1 MIATQPCNEFPDG
14 KSHPMRWKCICAYDG
29 TDFEGWQRQLN
40 GGAVQNI
47 LEDAL
52 SRVFDTP
59 LKTHGSGR
67 TDAGVH
73 ARGQCFHFDADWPHD
88 SGKLIRALHSILPTT
103 IKILSAREVPDT
115 FHARH
120 SAVGKRYT
128 YRYHFGRANPLEQRY
143 VWACRDTP
151 IDFEA
156 MCAAAKG
163 LIGRHDFS
171 AFGATHGKDSD
182 PNPVKM
188 IYRLDLMKSGR
199 QIKMTTE
206 GSGYLYRMVRSFAGA
221 LYSVGRGR
229 LRPEEIS
236 EILHSKT
243 RTHRIVTA
251 PGTGLCL
258 EKVFYEEGALPTKES
273 K

>member
-1 MIATQPCNEFPDG
+1 
-14 KSHPMRWKCICAYDG
+14 MRWKCICAYDG
-29 TDFEGWQRQLN
+29 TDFDGWQRQLS
-40 GGAVQNI
+40 GRAVQNI
-47 LEDAL
+47 LEEAL
-52 SRVFDTP
+52 SRIFDTP

-88 SGKLIRALHSILPTT
+88 SGKLIRALHSILPASL
-103 IKILSAREVPDT
+103 KILSASRVADT

-120 SAVGKRYT
+120 SAIGKRYI
-128 YRYHFGRANPLEQRY
+128 YQYYLGRANPLEQRY

-151 IDFEA
+151 MDFDA
-156 MCAAAKG
+156 MCEAATKLTG
-163 LIGRHDFS
+163 THDFS
-171 AFGATHGKDSD
+171 AYGATHGKDSD
-182 PNPVKM
+182 PNPVKT
-188 IYRLDLMKSGR
+188 IRRIDLIQRGKH
-199 QIKMTTE
+199 IKMTTE

-229 LRPEEIS
+229 LSPDDID
-236 EILHSKT
+236 EILISKT

-258 EKVFYEEGALPTKES
+258 DKVFY
-273 K
+273 